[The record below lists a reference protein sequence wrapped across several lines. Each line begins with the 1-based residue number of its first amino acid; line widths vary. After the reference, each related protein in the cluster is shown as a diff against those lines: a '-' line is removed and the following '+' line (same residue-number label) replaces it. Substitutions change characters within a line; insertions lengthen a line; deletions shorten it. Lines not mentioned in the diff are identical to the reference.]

1 MRSKER
7 DRKLAL
13 VVLWVSSSV
22 ACITGALWTK
32 QGERGI
38 LREARNE
45 SVRSEKCRVRLA
57 LLMKRLL
64 CRLGLPLPAD
74 SSKLESAVPLRNIL
88 ASMENYHLRMFVYGS
103 RQFVFSRHL
112 SARKFCQ
119 GVGLCH
125 FLPCR
130 NGISHLFLDKRKP
143 CIVSFFSHTEI

>member
-13 VVLWVSSSV
+13 VVLWVSSS
-22 ACITGALWTK
+22 LDLHNRRFMN
-32 QGERGI
+32 Q
-38 LREARNE
+38 ARRTRYFAQ
-45 SVRSEKCRVRLA
+45 SAKRVRSAKCRVRLA

-103 RQFVFSRHL
+103 RQFVFSPNL

>member
-1 MRSKER
+1 MSK
-7 DRKLAL
+7 
-13 VVLWVSSSV
+13 VF
-22 ACITGALWTK
+22 
-32 QGERGI
+32 RG
-38 LREARNE
+38 LHNRRVMNQARRTRYFAQ
-45 SVRSEKCRVRLA
+45 SAKRVRSAKCRVRLA

-88 ASMENYHLRMFVYGS
+88 ASMENYHLRMFVYGT
-103 RQFVFSRHL
+103 RQFVFSRNL